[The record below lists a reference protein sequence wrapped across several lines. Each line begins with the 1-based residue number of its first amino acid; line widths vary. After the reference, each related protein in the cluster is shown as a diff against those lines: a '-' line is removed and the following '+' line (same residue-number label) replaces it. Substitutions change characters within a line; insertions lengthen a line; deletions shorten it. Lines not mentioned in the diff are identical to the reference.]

1 MLLVARSCVSMS
13 ILILPVPRL
22 KLSISFS
29 DPAQSLSTTTLNLFF
44 FLSLS
49 LSRPTETEHTS
60 WSSFDVPCDSHG
72 RFADSPP
79 LGSKRL
85 ASLLSLRML
94 YRISSRPFTSTVQPK
109 SDSLGGCVS
118 TFLQMLLRLVFPCCL
133 VSPLPLPGPCQTCQT
148 QSVRD
153 ARSAQEVIK
162 NCLLHLFS

>member
-1 MLLVARSCVSMS
+1 MG
-13 ILILPVPRL
+13 ILQSSAHRL
-22 KLSISFS
+22 KLGISFS

-44 FLSLS
+44 L
-49 LSRPTETEHTS
+49 S
-60 WSSFDVPCDSHG
+60 WSSVEVPCDSHG